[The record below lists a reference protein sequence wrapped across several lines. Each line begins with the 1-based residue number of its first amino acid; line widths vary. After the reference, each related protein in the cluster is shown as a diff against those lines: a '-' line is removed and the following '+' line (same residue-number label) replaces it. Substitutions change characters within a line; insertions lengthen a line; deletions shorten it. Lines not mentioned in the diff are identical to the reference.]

1 MLSRR
6 WRNTLRWFYPG
17 MRVKRW
23 LLLVLL
29 GLALA
34 CLGAATCFWWQIGE
48 LVTSVQELQLA
59 TSLGVAALAV
69 GAGLTVIG
77 VIRLVLSVARAVS
90 PDTHESLSERVYR
103 HHQLGQ
109 GLNVVGIGGGTG
121 LSALLRGLKAHTSN
135 ITATVTVADDGGSS
149 GRLRRDLGTLPPGDI
164 RNCLVALADAEPLMG
179 DWLQYRFDGAEPG
192 LEGHS
197 LGNLLIS
204 GLTAVSGDFLQAVRA
219 TSKVLNIRGRVVP
232 ATVDRVTLCAE
243 LEDGTVVRGE
253 SSIGRATVPIERVF
267 LDPPNPAPLPEALA
281 AIRSAHVIV
290 LGPGSTFTSV
300 VPNLL
305 VPGIAETIA
314 ESPAVKVFVCNVM
327 TQPGETVGFT
337 AADHLRVL
345 LRHGPPGIVDYVLL
359 NDERPAADVLAR
371 YEAEGA
377 TFVEPGTGELAS
389 MGLMPIRR
397 PLLAEGGLVRH
408 DPSKL
413 AAAVMELAVEEL
425 ALA

>member
-1 MLSRR
+1 MLLRR
-6 WRNTLRWFYPG
+6 WQSTVRWFYPG

-23 LLLVLL
+23 LLLIMV

-59 TSLGVAALAV
+59 TALGVAALAI
-69 GAGLTVIG
+69 GAGLTIIG

-90 PDTHESLSERVYR
+90 PDSRESLSERVYR

-109 GLNVVGIGGGTG
+109 GLNIVGIGGGTG
-121 LSALLRGLKAHTSN
+121 LSALLRGLKTHTSN
-135 ITATVTVADDGGSS
+135 ITAIVTVADDGGSS

-219 TSKVLNIRGRVVP
+219 TSKVLNIRGRVLP
-232 ATVDRVTLCAE
+232 ATLDRVTLCAE

-253 SSIGRATVPIERVF
+253 TNIGQAAVRIHRVF
-267 LDPPNPAPLPEALA
+267 LDPPNPAPLREAIE

-300 VPNLL
+300 LPNLL
-305 VPGIAETIA
+305 VPGLAEAIA
-314 ESPAVKVFVCNVM
+314 ESPAAKILVCNVM
-327 TQPGETVGFT
+327 TQPNETVGFA
-337 AADHLRVL
+337 AADHVRVI

-359 NDERPAADVLAR
+359 NDERPSAEVLAR
-371 YEAEGA
+371 YHAEGA
-377 TFVEPGTGELAS
+377 AFVQPDTGEIAS

-408 DPSKL
+408 DPAKL
-413 AAAVMELAVEEL
+413 AAAVMELGVEEL
-425 ALA
+425 ALT